1 MEKCLWYPSLSL
13 DLDQARL
20 LPDARD
26 TQDIGEAAMT
36 GADRRNETT
45 FLVALRG
52 WLAVLIVMTPLGA
65 SSADL
70 WVDRNS
76 LGGACDDGRTRS
88 QVSETTPWCTL
99 RTAGSAVLPG
109 DTVHVRAGDYT
120 EIHTCGVCNDNSV
133 LQVVVSGTAAQPIR
147 FEAEPDEVVR
157 LSAAGGAF
165 HGVQILETYDGSVV
179 PRFIELAG
187 FEVSG
192 FPGNCVAVKDTS
204 DVVLEDLEITAC
216 TGGAIELHRS
226 ARVTVADC
234 RVHHNPLGGWTS
246 AIDLYLCKHGNVVR
260 RNFVWANTDTDSRES
275 EGHGLTMDY
284 CEELGGA
291 LIESN
296 VIWDNE
302 GWCMAIYHSDGA
314 TIRNNTCWQNGLGRA
329 GTGEVSLLGED
340 ATIHNNILVSRD
352 GAAALSIRDLS
363 PPALDLSTISSDFN
377 IVWSPYHEDVVGW
390 PLWNVGTLA
399 EYQADNSQGW
409 DPASLQLD
417 PLLVDPL
424 ALDFALQRASAAV
437 DSGDDAHAAALDVT
451 GVNRPLD
458 GDGDGFAVV
467 DRGAYEYVLAPA
479 LFADGFESGDTDSWS
494 VASP

>member
-1 MEKCLWYPSLSL
+1 MNGATRGS
-13 DLDQARL
+13 QTARSVG
-20 LPDARD
+20 RCVW
-26 TQDIGEAAMT
+26 IGAVIVSIPLAA
-36 GADRRNETT
+36 A
-45 FLVALRG
+45 A
-52 WLAVLIVMTPLGA
+52 
-65 SSADL
+65 ADL

-76 LGGACDDGRTRS
+76 LGGACDDARTRV
-88 QVSETTPWCTL
+88 QVSQMTPWCTL
-99 RTAGSAVLPG
+99 GTAGSAVLPG
-109 DTVHVRAGDYT
+109 DVVHVRAGDYT
-120 EIHTCGVCNDNSV
+120 ETHTCGVCNDNSV
-133 LQVVVSGTAAQPIR
+133 LQVVVSGTAAEHIR
-147 FEAEPDEVVR
+147 FEADSGELVR
-157 LSAAGGAF
+157 ITGADGAT
-165 HGVQILETYDGSVV
+165 HGVQIIETYDGSVV
-179 PRFIELAG
+179 PRFVEVVG
-187 FEVSG
+187 FEVRDFS
-192 FPGNCVAVKDTS
+192 GNCLAVKETS
-204 DVVLEDLEITAC
+204 DVVLSDLEVTQCA
-216 TGGAIELHRS
+216 GGAVEIHRS
-226 ARVTVADC
+226 ARVTVKGC
-234 RVHHNPLGGWTS
+234 QVHHNPLGGWTS
-246 AIDLYLCKHGNVVR
+246 AIDLYLCEDGNVVR
-260 RNFVWANTDTDSRES
+260 GNFVWANTDTDPRNS

-284 CEELGGA
+284 CEGLGGA
-291 LIESN
+291 VIENN

-340 ATIHNNILVSRD
+340 AAVHNNILVSRD
-352 GAAALSIRDLS
+352 GAAALNIRDLS

-458 GDGDGFAVV
+458 GDGDGFAVA

>member
-1 MEKCLWYPSLSL
+1 
-13 DLDQARL
+13 
-20 LPDARD
+20 
-26 TQDIGEAAMT
+26 
-36 GADRRNETT
+36 
-45 FLVALRG
+45 LVARRG
-52 WLAVLIVMTPLGA
+52 WLAALMVAIPVTA

-76 LGGACDDGRTRS
+76 LGGTCNDGRTRT

-99 RTAGSAVLPG
+99 STAGSAVLPG
-109 DTVHVRAGDYT
+109 DTVHVRAGEYT
-120 EIHTCGVCNDNSV
+120 EIQTCGVCNDNSV
-133 LQVVVSGTAAQPIR
+133 LQIVVSGTAAQPIR
-147 FEAEPDEVVR
+147 FQAQPDELVR

-165 HGVQILETYDGSVV
+165 HGVQIIETYDGSVV
-179 PRFIELAG
+179 PRFVELAG
-187 FEVSG
+187 FEIRG

-204 DVVLEDLEITAC
+204 DVVLEDLDVTAC
-216 TGGAIELHRS
+216 TGGAIELHRT
-226 ARVTVADC
+226 ARTTVEDC

-246 AIDLYLCKHGNVVR
+246 AIDLYLCKDANVVR

-291 LIESN
+291 IIESN

-329 GTGEVSLLGED
+329 GTGEVSQLGEN
-340 ATIHNNILVSRD
+340 AAIHNNILVSRD
-352 GAAALSIRDLS
+352 GALALNIRDLS

-390 PLWNVGTLA
+390 PLWNIGTLA
-399 EYQADNSQGW
+399 EYQAANPQGW
-409 DPASLQLD
+409 DSASLQLD
-417 PLLVDPL
+417 PLLVDPS
-424 ALDFALQRASAAV
+424 ALDFSLQAASAAI
-437 DSGDDAHAAALDVT
+437 DSGDDAHAAAHDVT
-451 GVNRPLD
+451 GVIRPLD

-467 DRGAYEYVLAPA
+467 DRGAYEYASVTT
-479 LFADGFESGDTDSWS
+479 LFADGFESGDTDRWS
-494 VASP
+494 AANP